1 MLKRSNNMKKLST
14 AFAIFAK
21 YFEKYDLPMSKM
33 SVAPQRIYVELTP
46 SLLSDEDY
54 DTLVDCG
61 FTHDAVTW
69 VWLEYTND
77 NENVEE

>member
-1 MLKRSNNMKKLST
+1 MKKLST

>member
-1 MLKRSNNMKKLST
+1 MKKLST

-33 SVAPQRIYVELTP
+33 SVVPQRIYVELTP

-54 DTLVDCG
+54 FTLLDCG
-61 FTHDAVTW
+61 FTHDDKTW
-69 VWLEYTND
+69 VWIEYA
-77 NENVEE
+77 NEEE